1 MSLEALCS
9 PRAGDLPLAH
19 LSSCLAG
26 LSSLLEHH
34 WARAQLSAQPGL
46 LVELCNVM
54 HRQLLTQD
62 SSSIQSTVLSIISL
76 ALTAATEDLATRKK
90 NKLKEIFPANQS
102 ITDVP
107 AEVAGLGEGGEEGH
121 EPGVQRHRGVVL
133 VQQAG
138 LVPGQTQQIVRLD
151 VGELETALSLDLP
164 PSHHNIPHPVLT
176 P

>member
-107 AEVAGLGEGGEEGH
+107 AEVAGLGEGGEEGTL
-121 EPGVQRHRGVVL
+121 EVTVL
-133 VQQAG
+133 LSYCLTV
-138 LVPGQTQQIVRLD
+138 LLSYCLCLTVSVL
-151 VGELETALSLDLP
+151 LSL
-164 PSHHNIPHPVLT
+164 SHSPAL
-176 P
+176 